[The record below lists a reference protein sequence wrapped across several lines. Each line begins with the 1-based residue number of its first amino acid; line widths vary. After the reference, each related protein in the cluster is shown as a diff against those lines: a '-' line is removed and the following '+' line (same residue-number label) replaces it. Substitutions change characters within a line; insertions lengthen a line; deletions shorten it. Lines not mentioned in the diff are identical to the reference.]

1 MNHILPNFKLMDFSN
16 CLLCFRFIEEEHL
29 HQPKLVVIVGVI
41 GLLVNT
47 LGLGLLYEHG
57 GHSHSSLTSNHDTL
71 VHLADRDDNEN
82 NSFMYKDQVRAVR
95 GLFIYYLTIY
105 QKRNFFLL
113 SLLKVPHRLLKS
125 RAMVIHTTHRK

>member
-1 MNHILPNFKLMDFSN
+1 MLF
-16 CLLCFRFIEEEHL
+16 FRFIEEEHL

-71 VHLADRDDNEN
+71 VQLADRSDNEN
-82 NSFMYKDQVRAVR
+82 NSYMYKDQLSTVRKQS
-95 GLFIYYLTIY
+95 T
-105 QKRNFFLL
+105 
-113 SLLKVPHRLLKS
+113 
-125 RAMVIHTTHRK
+125 